1 MANKIVQRLVAA
13 GASPQ
18 KAQAFAQQFTK
29 QVQTA
34 QPSITKPKDIQD
46 AFDAEIAAFAA
57 AQYPGTFK
65 PPTID
70 DPRINDYIKGA
81 YGQQALDSIT
91 TKSFQFKAPDL
102 YKILVSNPNLETT
115 PDNQLGL
122 DALIVKKVYIEQQ
135 PIGQLKN
142 DLASGIYKDT
152 TGKKTITGALLPSE
166 YSGLVDKYAGQDAA
180 QLEEETKLK
189 TNFLTSDKYYKVGLP
204 TPNVKYGKTED
215 LAAGIIDYKTHPSVA
230 KYIAAT
236 PKPTKEQFPD
246 RLVVPTS
253 GRGISPIAAKAAQ
266 VPTGMAGVEA
276 IEKPFKEATGQFQ
289 KFEDNLFDKFV
300 KSGAT
305 PFMDEV
311 KRRESLKKTT
321 TLGK

>member
-1 MANKIVQRLVAA
+1 MANKITQRLIAA

-18 KAQAFAQQFTK
+18 RAQAFAQQFTK
-29 QVQTA
+29 QVQAA

-65 PPTID
+65 PPAID
-70 DPRINDYIKGA
+70 DPRIDDYIKGA
-81 YGQQALDSIT
+81 YGENVLSNIT

-102 YKILVSNPNLETT
+102 YKILVANPNLETT

-142 DLASGIYKDT
+142 DLASGIYKDP
-152 TGKKTITGALLPSE
+152 TGKKTITGSLLPSE

-230 KYIAAT
+230 KYITTKA
-236 PKPTKEQFPD
+236 PKKEQFP
-246 RLVVPTS
+246 S
-253 GRGISPIAAKAAQ
+253 GNKLTIPAGNMGISPIAAKAAK
-266 VPTGMAGVEA
+266 VPTGMAGVKA
-276 IEKPFKEATGQFQ
+276 IEEQPFKQAAQQ
-289 KFEDNLFDKFV
+289 FEDNLFNQFV

-311 KRRESLKKTT
+311 TRRESLKKTT

>member
-1 MANKIVQRLVAA
+1 MADRITQRLIAA
-13 GASPQ
+13 GATPQ
-18 KAQAFAQQFTK
+18 RAQAFAQQFTK
-29 QVQTA
+29 QVQAA

-70 DPRINDYIKGA
+70 DPRIDDYIKGA
-81 YGQQALDSIT
+81 YGENVLSNIT

-102 YKILVSNPNLETT
+102 YKILVANPNLETT

-142 DLASGIYKDT
+142 DLASGIYKDP
-152 TGKKTITGALLPSE
+152 TGKKAITGALLPSE

-189 TNFLTSDKYYKVGLP
+189 TNFLTSDKYYKVGLV
-204 TPNVKYGKTED
+204 TPKITYGQTED
-215 LAAGIIDYKTHPSVA
+215 LTKGVIDFRTHPSVA
-230 KYIAAT
+230 RVIDEEYKKVEPAFKAQEEKVAKTKAELQTTYGTKGPQSSAAA
-236 PKPTKEQFPD
+236 
-246 RLVVPTS
+246 
-253 GRGISPIAAKAAQ
+253 GIVAPPRDPRKQ
-266 VPTGMAGVEA
+266 V
-276 IEKPFKEATGQFQ
+276 
-289 KFEDNLFDKFV
+289 EDKVFNLFT

-305 PFMDEV
+305 PFVDEV

>member
-1 MANKIVQRLVAA
+1 MADRITQRLIAA

-18 KAQAFAQQFTK
+18 RAQAFAQQFTK

-65 PPTID
+65 PPAID

-81 YGQQALDSIT
+81 YGQQTLDNIT

-102 YKILVSNPNLETT
+102 YKILVANPNLETT

-142 DLASGIYKDT
+142 DLASGIYKDP
-152 TGKKTITGALLPSE
+152 TGKKTITGSLLPSE

-230 KYIAAT
+230 KY
-236 PKPTKEQFPD
+236 
-246 RLVVPTS
+246 
-253 GRGISPIAAKAAQ
+253 AAKLPKLKAEDEMTKSTARTPAA
-266 VPTGMAGVEA
+266 GYIGAAGPEA
-276 IEKPFKEATGQFQ
+276 GKTFATQRATAAAAPS
-289 KFEDNLFDKFV
+289 KATAFEDNLFNQFV